1 MNNIIGAKINMRKVL
16 AIDGGGIRGIIP
28 SLVLDHLERESGK
41 PISALF
47 DLCVGTSS
55 GGIIALGLAQA
66 DATGAPKYSAYDLAD
81 FFENSGDKIFQ
92 RTIWRNIRSA
102 GGVLDELYSA
112 KPLEAALRKYFSNA
126 RLGETLGLTMVATYD
141 IEERRALFLKS
152 WHPDHETV
160 RCRDAA
166 RATSAAPTY
175 FEPALINVQGN
186 QRALIDG
193 GVFVNSPVVSAYAE
207 ALKLYPNEPLM
218 VVSLGTGE
226 LVRPI
231 RYESAKD
238 WGQAGWVM
246 PLLDCMFDGATKA
259 ANHQMRM
266 FLGDR
271 YVRLQVTLDEANDDM
286 DDASETN
293 IENLKKIAD
302 RLIRENEATLSGIL
316 SLSL

>member
-1 MNNIIGAKINMRKVL
+1 
-16 AIDGGGIRGIIP
+16 
-28 SLVLDHLERESGK
+28 
-41 PISALF
+41 
-47 DLCVGTSS
+47 
-55 GGIIALGLAQA
+55 
-66 DATGAPKYSAYDLAD
+66 
-81 FFENSGDKIFQ
+81 
-92 RTIWRNIRSA
+92 
-102 GGVLDELYSA
+102 
-112 KPLEAALRKYFSNA
+112 
-126 RLGETLGLTMVATYD
+126 
-141 IEERRALFLKS
+141 LKS

-175 FEPALINVQGN
+175 FEPALIDVQGN

-231 RYESAKD
+231 PYENAKD

-271 YVRLQVTLDEANDDM
+271 YIRLQVTLDEANDDM

-293 IENLKKIAD
+293 IENLKRIAD
-302 RLIRENEATLSGIL
+302 RLIRENEATLSRIL

>member
-1 MNNIIGAKINMRKVL
+1 MRSVL
-16 AIDGGGIRGIIP
+16 SIDGGGIRGIIP
-28 SLVLDHLERESGK
+28 ALVLDYLERESGR
-41 PISALF
+41 PISDLF
-47 DLCVGTSS
+47 DLVVGTSS

-66 DATGAPKYSAYDLAD
+66 DADQRPKFSANDLAA
-81 FFENSGDKIFQ
+81 FFEKSG
-92 RTIWRNIRSA
+92 RTIFEKTLWRNIRSA

-112 KPLEAALRKYFSNA
+112 RPLEVVLRKYFSNT
-126 RLGETLGLTMVATYD
+126 RLGETLGSTMVTAYD
-141 IEERRALFLKS
+141 IEDRRTLFLKS

-160 RCRDAA
+160 WCRDAA

-175 FEPALINVQGN
+175 FEPALIDVHGG

-218 VVSLGTGE
+218 VLSLGTGE

-231 RYESAKD
+231 PFETAKD

-266 FLGDR
+266 FLGEL
-271 YVRLQVTLDEANDDM
+271 YIRLQVTLDEANDDM
-286 DDASETN
+286 DDASDAN
-293 IENLKKIAD
+293 ISNLKRIAD
-302 RLIRENEATLSGIL
+302 RLIDENQDTLQRVL
-316 SLSL
+316 SLTS

>member
-1 MNNIIGAKINMRKVL
+1 MRRVL
-16 AIDGGGIRGIIP
+16 SIDGGGIRGIIP
-28 SLVLDHLERESGK
+28 SLVLDYLESESGK
-41 PISALF
+41 PVSELF

-66 DATGAPKYSAYDLAD
+66 DTSGAPKFSAHDLAD
-81 FFENSGDKIFQ
+81 FFESSGSKIFE

-112 KPLEAALRKYFSNA
+112 KPLEASLRKYFSNT
-126 RLGETLGLTMVATYD
+126 RLGDTLGSTMVTTYD
-141 IEERRALFLKS
+141 IEERRTLFLKS

-160 RCRDAA
+160 KCRDAA

-175 FEPALINVQGN
+175 FEPALIDVQGN

-231 RYESAKD
+231 PYESAKD

-271 YVRLQVTLDEANDDM
+271 YIRLQVTLDEANDDM
-286 DDASETN
+286 DDASQSN
-293 IENLKKIAD
+293 IENLKRIAN
-302 RLIRENEATLSGIL
+302 RLISENEATLRQIL
-316 SLSL
+316 SPSS

>member
-1 MNNIIGAKINMRKVL
+1 
-16 AIDGGGIRGIIP
+16 
-28 SLVLDHLERESGK
+28 
-41 PISALF
+41 
-47 DLCVGTSS
+47 
-55 GGIIALGLAQA
+55 
-66 DATGAPKYSAYDLAD
+66 
-81 FFENSGDKIFQ
+81 
-92 RTIWRNIRSA
+92 
-102 GGVLDELYSA
+102 
-112 KPLEAALRKYFSNA
+112 
-126 RLGETLGLTMVATYD
+126 MVTTYD
-141 IEERRALFLKS
+141 IEERRTLFLKS
-152 WHPDHETV
+152 WHPDHEAV

-175 FEPALINVQGN
+175 FEPALIDVQGN

-231 RYESAKD
+231 PYESAKD

-286 DDASETN
+286 DDASESN
-293 IENLKKIAD
+293 IENLKRIAD
-302 RLIRENEATLSGIL
+302 RLISENEATLGRIL
-316 SLSL
+316 SLGS